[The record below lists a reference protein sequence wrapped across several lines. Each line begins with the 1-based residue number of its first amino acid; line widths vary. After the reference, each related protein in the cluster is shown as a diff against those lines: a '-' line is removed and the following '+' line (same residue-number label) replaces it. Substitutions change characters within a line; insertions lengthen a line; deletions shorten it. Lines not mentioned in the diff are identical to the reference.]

1 MNKKLD
7 SKKTENKQCD
17 IHVVVKPS
25 CSHELD
31 KRYWFKNES
40 KCLDCGQYIK

>member
-1 MNKKLD
+1 METTKEL
-7 SKKTENKQCD
+7 KTKKQCD
-17 IHVVVKPS
+17 IHGVVKSS

-40 KCLDCGQYIK
+40 KCLDCGEYIK